1 MIGNARVS
9 WISKWSTCSWEWM
22 QRECALSYLDVFP
35 FLLFYLREYYHWIRK
50 EAWIACP
57 LTTQPK
63 STDLFF
69 SLLHLWTASYYVH
82 DCMLAIS
89 HLLGPSSWCPTAMRP
104 SRVGETHSNIFVTSD
119 RLGGG
124 VQVHCEDIAER
135 AINESIHAIANS
147 YRLQVGL
154 RPL

>member
-22 QRECALSYLDVFP
+22 QRGCALSYLDVFP

-57 LTTQPK
+57 LTIQPK

-104 SRVGETHSNIFVTSD
+104 SRVGETHSNIFCNQWPTRGWSSGALWWYSGTCD
-119 RLGGG
+119 
-124 VQVHCEDIAER
+124 QWIDSCD
-135 AINESIHAIANS
+135 S
-147 YRLQVGL
+147 
-154 RPL
+154 